1 MRTNTEDLTLPNK
14 TTEQILSELEGVETI
29 LMFETFG
36 SDHKARYNL
45 MDEKSKL
52 LQELKRRGWSPG
64 KNRQNHKV
72 VGGRAEGGGFGL
84 ARRVAQAA
92 VPRTQDSPVGI
103 QETSAVIMV
112 VVRMPGT
119 RSTAEREC
127 GTGASRTLH

>member
-52 LQELKRRGWSPG
+52 LQESY
-64 KNRQNHKV
+64 
-72 VGGRAEGGGFGL
+72 
-84 ARRVAQAA
+84 
-92 VPRTQDSPVGI
+92 
-103 QETSAVIMV
+103 
-112 VVRMPGT
+112 
-119 RSTAEREC
+119 
-127 GTGASRTLH
+127 